1 MIFLYTKKNNSFG
14 KSAYLELFLNH
25 FLCATEII
33 SISFLLGLRGNA
45 EKPLRAST
53 MRIDR
58 IDGRRNARGI
68 CHAQKYYVI
77 YLEGQTSSGVVY
89 DLRDRFQKTF
99 AIYVAPGR
107 AQRVTEKY
115 ERAIV
120 YEVLARRRFI
130 SFANLG
136 RSFSL
141 YYTSIVHRRRWP
153 MDDAYK
159 FL

>member
-1 MIFLYTKKNNSFG
+1 MTSF
-14 KSAYLELFLNH
+14 F
-25 FLCATEII
+25 
-33 SISFLLGLRGNA
+33 SFLVELG
-45 EKPLRAST
+45 EDVKEPLRARA
-53 MRIDR
+53 MRIDP

-99 AIYVAPGR
+99 AIYATPER

-120 YEVLARRRFI
+120 SEALSPAADLF
-130 SFANLG
+130 SFTNLG

-141 YYTSIVHRRRWP
+141 YYASIVHPSPMSDGRRI
-153 MDDAYK
+153 
-159 FL
+159 